1 MTIETRTNQTMRTI
15 VNLAEKLAESS
26 VQNAAEYMHDHRVPF
41 AVAVRVLINRR
52 RHQCGKRLVDA
63 VSMRVQA

>member
-1 MTIETRTNQTMRTI
+1 MNEKRRNQAMRTI

-26 VQNAAEYMHDHRVPF
+26 IRNAAEFMRDHRVPF